1 MENRT
6 HDDLIPEE
14 AIEEVRLRTDIVE
27 VISEYVSLQR
37 KGKNYWG
44 LCPFHSEKTPSFTVT
59 PEKQMF
65 YCFGCNVGGNIFSF
79 LMKKENWSFV
89 ESVHNLASRYGVSLP
104 EKEQSPREREENRLR
119 RRFEEINEWAA
130 SYFHDLLLRLP
141 EGEPGRVYFAK
152 RGVDVDTMKSFR
164 LGYAPERWDGL
175 LGYMRERGVGSHEL
189 AEAGLAVEK
198 ETQSKDGQQYYD
210 RFRNRVLFSI
220 LDRRK
225 QPIAFGGRVL
235 DDSVPKYLNS
245 PETAFFNK
253 GHHLYGMHRAHSGIR
268 EEGYALLV
276 EGYMDVIA
284 LQNAGFPNAVA
295 SLGTALTKDQ
305 AKLLRRYAQRV
316 VLLYDSDSAGIQAAF
331 RGGGILRDAGIRVD
345 VLTLDGAKDPD
356 EFLKS
361 YGVEEF
367 SKALSKVLT
376 FVEFKYRTMVREKPP
391 SNIPEKAELV
401 IKLAADILKV
411 TSPVER
417 EGYERFLS
425 LELGLTLEAVQREIA
440 SQDPKKSTK
449 ERAQEYSRQQQ
460 VNSEKSVYNITNTI
474 ICKDNSVPPL
484 PTVYLGGYRAEL
496 LLLRMLLEDISHLP
510 KIKAMLGGT
519 FWKVPVHQQIFD
531 YLDQDGVLPAHC
543 DETVQSRL
551 ASLLLEEL
559 DISQSGRLL
568 DDCIKEI
575 LSTQAEEKVEDLQ
588 ARMAT
593 LEKSGDMAGAMDLL
607 KEIGERLKRGE

>member
-1 MENRT
+1 MENRI
-6 HDDLIPEE
+6 HDELIPEE
-14 AIEEVRLRTDIVE
+14 TIDEVRSRADIVE
-27 VISEYVSLQR
+27 VISEYVSLQH

-104 EKEQSPREREENRLR
+104 EKEQSPHEREENRLR

-130 SYFHDLLLRLP
+130 SYFNDLLLRSP
-141 EGEPGRVYFAK
+141 EGEPGRVYFTK
-152 RGVDVDTMKSFR
+152 RGVDLETMKSFR

-175 LGYMRERGVGSHEL
+175 LGYMQERGVRPHEL
-189 AEAGLAVEK
+189 AEAGLVVEK
-198 ETQSKDGQQYYD
+198 ETLSKDGQRYYD

-225 QPIAFGGRVL
+225 LPIAFGGRVL
-235 DDSVPKYLNS
+235 DDSIPKYLNS

-253 GHHLYGMHRAHSGIR
+253 GHHLYGMHRAHQGIR

-305 AKLLRRYAQRV
+305 AKLLRRYTVRV
-316 VLLYDSDSAGIQAAF
+316 VILYDSDGAGIQAAL
-331 RGGGILRDAGIRVD
+331 RGGEILRDAGIRVD
-345 VLTLDGAKDPD
+345 VLTLSGAKDPD
-356 EFLKS
+356 EFLKN

-367 SKALSKVLT
+367 KKALSKVLT
-376 FVEFKYRTMVREKPP
+376 FVEFKYRTLVREKPP
-391 SNIPEKAELV
+391 RTIPEKAELV
-401 IKLAADILKV
+401 IKLSPDILKV
-411 TSPVER
+411 TSPIER

-440 SQDPKKSTK
+440 SLESKKPKK
-449 ERAQEYSRQQQ
+449 ERIQEYSQQNQ
-460 VNSEKSVYNITNTI
+460 VSSIKSRDNISNDVI
-474 ICKDNSVPPL
+474 GKDNSAPSPPA
-484 PTVYLGGYRAEL
+484 VYLGVYRAEL
-496 LLLRMLLEDISHLP
+496 LLLRMLLEDVSHLP
-510 KIKAMLGGT
+510 KIKAMLGGS
-519 FWKVPVHQQIFD
+519 FWKAPVHQQIFD
-531 YLDQDGVLPAHC
+531 FLDQDGVLPAHLRRNSSKP
-543 DETVQSRL
+543 VSKFAPGRVRY
-551 ASLLLEEL
+551 
-559 DISQSGRLL
+559 ISN
-568 DDCIKEI
+568 
-575 LSTQAEEKVEDLQ
+575 
-588 ARMAT
+588 
-593 LEKSGDMAGAMDLL
+593 
-607 KEIGERLKRGE
+607 